1 MANRS
6 RPHRELYRSLG
17 QSRLAMGARSDAC
30 VDRLGWTIVLSA
42 CSLSSIEVLGR
53 DLMANRAWSRR
64 AKRLPMTCWNG
75 ALRSAT
81 GSASI
86 GVSSDDLLVIATRAP
101 TSDDRD
107 VAASHERWVR
117 GRFVG
122 DSKVPPNFERLRWRR
137 PTRNGCADERD
148 RCWRCRTAT
157 ERKSLAWLG

>member
-1 MANRS
+1 M
-6 RPHRELYRSLG
+6 
-17 QSRLAMGARSDAC
+17 
-30 VDRLGWTIVLSA
+30 IVLSA

-81 GSASI
+81 GLASI

-122 DSKVPPNFERLRWRR
+122 DSKVPPNFERAYGGDVQRGMVARTKGIGAGDSGRRRKENDWRGLDDVICCAKFGWGGWLVSANPNEPIVGRKR
-137 PTRNGCADERD
+137 PTAFV
-148 RCWRCRTAT
+148 
-157 ERKSLAWLG
+157 